1 MGRLWGEAVGHE
13 ARGRTKRLS
22 EGISKEVRQ
31 DGRGPTVALG
41 DPVDSHTEAD
51 DSALQHWGVRGG
63 TGPPGHLEGWGP
75 NSQWGGGHG
84 RLVGP
89 PPRVATKGTAKAT
102 TIHAWLSVGP
112 EGHGVVAKV
121 NAWWSL
127 GSVGPWKGGR
137 GHAWGS
143 VGPGGHGEVT
153 KVHAWWSLGS
163 DGPCRVEGV
172 MREGL

>member
-89 PPRVATKGTAKAT
+89 PPCVATKGTAKAT
-102 TIHAWLSVGP
+102 TIHAWLSVGQKDMEWSP
-112 EGHGVVAKV
+112 KSVHGGL
-121 NAWWSL
+121 WDQWD
-127 GSVGPWKGGR
+127 
-137 GHAWGS
+137 
-143 VGPGGHGEVT
+143 HG
-153 KVHAWWSLGS
+153 
-163 DGPCRVEGV
+163 RVEGV
-172 MREGL
+172 MRGGL